1 MQARRARVTGLVEH
15 LIEEFQQHPV
25 YRRRVGRRE
34 LESNDRIIELHS
46 PPFKQS
52 DGYLIGTAR
61 PVSMIFKW
69 DFDAPG
75 GLCN

>member
-1 MQARRARVTGLVEH
+1 
-15 LIEEFQQHPV
+15 
-25 YRRRVGRRE
+25 
-34 LESNDRIIELHS
+34 LHS